1 MSYSARTRDLYRG
14 ALTAVTG
21 LSTVGAVA
29 ASGWLAGAAAHDHS
43 VQMAAQKAEKDQAE
57 RKRLEAWYAAHPQV
71 VLKQRP
77 VVTVVQT
84 RTVPAGEVGTGG
96 SLSASGGST
105 PASSASSA
113 GSSGSG
119 GGSAPAPAPAAPP
132 PPAPA
137 PSGGS

>member
-1 MSYSARTRDLYRG
+1 MSYSARTRDIYRG

-57 RKRLEAWYAAHPQV
+57 RQRLGAWYAAHPQV

-96 SLSASGGST
+96 SLSASGSA

-119 GGSAPAPAPAAPP
+119 SGSAPAPAPAAPP